1 MLVIYLAF
9 NSILGLGGSFR
20 SYNAV
25 ASTEQTVLKLDEVD
39 GLVLD
44 GEVAKIRGEFE
55 AAKQGFLR
63 IPEAVKGMPK
73 MNPEGIYV
81 NKNLRLDN
89 IQVYGFDYDY
99 TLAHYSPNLQQLIY
113 DLAKEHMVNEF
124 RYPETCLKFRYD
136 QTFPIR
142 GLSYDKK
149 NGCLLKLDFF
159 GSIEPDGCYF
169 GRRKLN
175 RKEIE
180 QIYGTRHIGRDQA
193 RGLVGLMDFFC
204 FSEACLLA
212 DVVQH
217 FVDAKLEFDAT
228 YIYQDVD
235 RAIQHVHRSGLVH
248 RGILSDPY
256 RYLVK
261 NGRVLRFLTML
272 REKGKK
278 LFLLT
283 NSPYNFVDGGMR
295 FMLEDSLGY
304 RDSWRELFDVVIAK
318 ANKPEFYTSEHPFRY
333 YDMEKDTLAF
343 NKVDAFLPNKI
354 YYHGS
359 LKSFLQITKW
369 NGPEVI
375 YFGDHL
381 FSDLRGPSKAGWRT
395 AAIIHELEN
404 EIRIQND
411 DNYRFEQ
418 AKFHIIQE
426 LLGKLHATVANSQR
440 SEVCQLLSEELN
452 DERLKA
458 RSKMKKMFN
467 KSFGAT
473 FLTDKGQESAFAY
486 YIHQYADVYTSKPE
500 NFLLYSPE
508 AWLHVPFDIKIMPHH
523 VKLVVEIVVFF
534 CYSFR
539 TNYIPSGT
547 CALNFNLV
555 TLFGTN
561 YSCAELAYSFM
572 QGETEMEKKIR
583 DLAREEER
591 LSVFEV
597 DVLDYHSILIALKGC
612 SAMFCCLD
620 CPDGYD
626 DKMID
631 LEVRGA
637 INVVEA
643 CAQTDTIEK
652 IIFSSS
658 LTAAIW
664 RENICSQEDVDE
676 RSWSDQEFC
685 RKLKLWYALAKTLS
699 EHAAWALAMD
709 RKLNMVSI
717 NAGLVLGPGVS
728 QQNPLSTMSYL
739 KGIAQMYEN
748 GVLAYVDVNFL
759 VDVHIRAFQDSSTCG
774 RYFCFNQTVHTEEEA
789 VKLTQSLSPLI
800 SLPQRYEYQGSEVFA
815 ERLRTKKLN
824 KLVEGTA

>member
-1 MLVIYLAF
+1 MASFRRLLPLPSSLLRTNIS
-9 NSILGLGGSFR
+9 SITGIREGLGGSFR

-261 NGRVLRFLTML
+261 MAEYF
-272 REKGKK
+272 
-278 LFLLT
+278 
-283 NSPYNFVDGGMR
+283 
-295 FMLEDSLGY
+295 
-304 RDSWRELFDVVIAK
+304 
-318 ANKPEFYTSEHPFRY
+318 
-333 YDMEKDTLAF
+333 
-343 NKVDAFLPNKI
+343 AFL
-354 YYHGS
+354 
-359 LKSFLQITKW
+359 Q
-369 NGPEVI
+369 
-375 YFGDHL
+375 
-381 FSDLRGPSKAGWRT
+381 
-395 AAIIHELEN
+395 
-404 EIRIQND
+404 
-411 DNYRFEQ
+411 
-418 AKFHIIQE
+418 
-426 LLGKLHATVANSQR
+426 
-440 SEVCQLLSEELN
+440 C
-452 DERLKA
+452 
-458 RSKMKKMFN
+458 
-467 KSFGAT
+467 
-473 FLTDKGQESAFAY
+473 
-486 YIHQYADVYTSKPE
+486 
-500 NFLLYSPE
+500 
-508 AWLHVPFDIKIMPHH
+508 
-523 VKLVVEIVVFF
+523 
-534 CYSFR
+534 
-539 TNYIPSGT
+539 
-547 CALNFNLV
+547 
-555 TLFGTN
+555 
-561 YSCAELAYSFM
+561 
-572 QGETEMEKKIR
+572 
-583 DLAREEER
+583 
-591 LSVFEV
+591 
-597 DVLDYHSILIALKGC
+597 
-612 SAMFCCLD
+612 
-620 CPDGYD
+620 
-626 DKMID
+626 
-631 LEVRGA
+631 
-637 INVVEA
+637 
-643 CAQTDTIEK
+643 
-652 IIFSSS
+652 
-658 LTAAIW
+658 
-664 RENICSQEDVDE
+664 
-676 RSWSDQEFC
+676 
-685 RKLKLWYALAKTLS
+685 
-699 EHAAWALAMD
+699 
-709 RKLNMVSI
+709 
-717 NAGLVLGPGVS
+717 
-728 QQNPLSTMSYL
+728 
-739 KGIAQMYEN
+739 
-748 GVLAYVDVNFL
+748 
-759 VDVHIRAFQDSSTCG
+759 
-774 RYFCFNQTVHTEEEA
+774 
-789 VKLTQSLSPLI
+789 
-800 SLPQRYEYQGSEVFA
+800 
-815 ERLRTKKLN
+815 
-824 KLVEGTA
+824 